1 MNQTQPSGSPQLG
14 VGEVRNPQGR
24 EGSEGKGLQARAPA
38 GPWTEPLQD
47 PGQRPLSMRSRT
59 APLSKTCE
67 RPASPTGCLDSAPP
81 QH

>member
-38 GPWTEPLQD
+38 GPWTAPSVHAQQD
-47 PGQRPLSMRSRT
+47 
-59 APLSKTCE
+59 
-67 RPASPTGCLDSAPP
+67 SPPFENL
-81 QH
+81 